1 MVASDALP
9 LESRR
14 WPPRLERL
22 LAQHAKIGT
31 PATVIVVRALEQ
43 TGNLDELD
51 QHAVD
56 AHQRWHGTQRG
67 EGVVAY
73 FDLHVG

>member
-1 MVASDALP
+1 VVASDALP

-56 AHQRWHGTQRG
+56 AHQRWHRSQRS
-67 EGVVAY
+67 EGIVTDL
-73 FDLHVG
+73 DLHI